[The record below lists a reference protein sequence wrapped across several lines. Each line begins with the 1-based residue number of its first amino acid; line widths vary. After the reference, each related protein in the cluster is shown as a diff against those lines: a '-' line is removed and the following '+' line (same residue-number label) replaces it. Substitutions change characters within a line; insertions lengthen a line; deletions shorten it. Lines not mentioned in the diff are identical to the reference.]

1 MIWSLT
7 HSLAVS
13 ASPTEL
19 HIPEHIHAPTW
30 SRTSREHHPV
40 LPFCTASNA
49 SKHGTSI
56 SNKQRTLLRTEN
68 KVIAST
74 KDQMQHHERSV
85 SHGTTTQD
93 NTTLGCYEQK
103 TLWTRRYEN
112 SMLASRILGA
122 DSRDMHYVKSLL
134 HLLLGQMS
142 SRCRKRY
149 KMLWLLFFFFFFF
162 AISRKKMNAQYYS
175 HNAILAKRSSTIY
188 SGLKPPTF
196 TALCAQSFVE
206 DNAFN
211 KQAVMNPPK
220 FDRET

>member
-1 MIWSLT
+1 
-7 HSLAVS
+7 
-13 ASPTEL
+13 
-19 HIPEHIHAPTW
+19 
-30 SRTSREHHPV
+30 
-40 LPFCTASNA
+40 
-49 SKHGTSI
+49 
-56 SNKQRTLLRTEN
+56 
-68 KVIAST
+68 
-74 KDQMQHHERSV
+74 
-85 SHGTTTQD
+85 
-93 NTTLGCYEQK
+93 
-103 TLWTRRYEN
+103 
-112 SMLASRILGA
+112 MLASRILGA

-149 KMLWLLFFFFFFF
+149 KMLWLFFFF
-162 AISRKKMNAQYYS
+162 SMRRKKMNAQYYS